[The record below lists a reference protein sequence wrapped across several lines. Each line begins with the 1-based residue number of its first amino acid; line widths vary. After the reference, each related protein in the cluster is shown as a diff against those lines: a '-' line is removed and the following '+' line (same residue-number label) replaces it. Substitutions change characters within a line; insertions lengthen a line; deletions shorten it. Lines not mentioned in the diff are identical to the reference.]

1 MEFGGPGGHIQGHLE
16 SIFNCK
22 VSKTCLSNSELPG
35 ISWVGRGWSETP
47 HLFGSCVLVC
57 VPVEDPSMQAAIKWI
72 QYFSNHSMRG
82 EEITSEV
89 LGVTL
94 SGVLETILSTGPE
107 RFIFSTS

>member
-22 VSKTCLSNSELPG
+22 VSKTCLLNSEPG
-35 ISWVGRGWSETP
+35 YLLGRGWSETP

-57 VPVEDPSMQAAIKWI
+57 VSVEDPSMQAAIKWI

-94 SGVLETILSTGPE
+94 SGVLEMILSTGPE
-107 RFIFSTS
+107 